1 MTYNPNGPIK
11 RKKLA
16 KNRRDLLLR
25 RATSKL
31 AKPITLQALLDLQ
44 VNGRLDWKAFTD
56 NIGKIFP
63 LVLLMVSQG
72 HSISYVES
80 FMGLRSTAL
89 SKFIQANPRLKKAC
103 NEARKIKSD
112 RTVLDKIELEYILS

>member
-16 KNRRDLLLR
+16 KQRRDSLLN

-31 AKPITLQALLDLQ
+31 AKPISSEALEALK
-44 VNGRLDWKAFTD
+44 VNGHLSKQVFDE

-72 HSISYVES
+72 HSISYIEGYLG
-80 FMGLRSTAL
+80 MRSTAL
-89 SKFIQANPRLKKAC
+89 AKFIQANPRLKNAC
-103 NEARKIKSD
+103 NDARKVKSD
-112 RTVLDKIELEYILS
+112 RASLDAIELEYILS